1 MENLDAFD
9 TESEEVLLGNGMAA
23 RRQYP
28 QGSGNWLEH
37 AFNDSDCLMGNES
50 PDCQVNATLLGNGSF
65 LMNATATA
73 LPPSLGFDDNAMT
86 DIIVY
91 CVLFIVAAIGNFT
104 VFITLF
110 RNRHRKS
117 RVNLMIMHLAAADL
131 MVTLINFPLEVGWR
145 ITTQWVA
152 GNLACKLFQFLRA
165 FGLYLSSLV
174 LVCISLDRYF
184 AIVHPLKVND
194 AQRRGKMMLSF
205 AWSIAAVCSIPQSVI
220 FHVDTHP
227 VFKNFKQCV
236 TFGFFQTQV
245 EERTYNV
252 FCLAAMYFMPLLI
265 IIVVYLRILWE
276 ISQKSKDSK
285 DEPCSGGRR
294 DGRLRLRRSDMT
306 NIERARARTL
316 RMTLI
321 IVLAFVWCWTPYVV
335 IVMWYMFDRQSAM
348 QVDKR
353 LQDALFIMAVS
364 NSCVNPL
371 VYGTY
376 TINFRNELN
385 RCFGRK
391 KKPPVLA
398 RKSTVLGSQDLRGPK
413 LHARSS
419 VSFPEP
425 AHPTGS
431 TAMRTTVTAQLSHS
445 NTLRMSTH
453 TQVVNHEGR
462 GRNGTRRSPTGAP
475 RDAPVRHT
483 PTKIQLPSPS
493 TPQSPQVASTPQL
506 PSSSIASGCVMVE
519 IEVDVNAPR
528 AGDGKSPPLPKN
540 GSLAEDKSAE
550 LFRAYK
556 GPCKSSQK
564 EMVKLTGFTQRRGT
578 PPLGLKKYDSG
589 RSADDQVSLA
599 RKLSSDSGVYVD
611 SRHKR
616 VPLHDDPASR
626 AAAAKGEARDLHR
639 DPGIELA
646 CIRGFSHEM

>member
-1 MENLDAFD
+1 MENLDDFEA
-9 TESEEVLLGNGMAA
+9 EVEDVALGSGVTV
-23 RRQYP
+23 RRQLP
-28 QGSGNWLEH
+28 QASPGNWLEH
-37 AFNDSDCLMGNES
+37 AFNDSDCLVNSDGS
-50 PDCQVNATLLGNGSF
+50 DCQVNATLLGNGSF
-65 LMNATATA
+65 LLNATATA

-294 DGRLRLRRSDMT
+294 EGRLRLRRSDMT

-376 TINFRNELN
+376 TINFRNELS

-398 RKSTVLGSQDLRGPK
+398 RKSTVSRLSCECVLVCTDISILGSKSGRKVIG
-413 LHARSS
+413 HATGFSCGFIRMLY
-419 VSFPEP
+419 VPYGYLEP
-425 AHPTGS
+425 A
-431 TAMRTTVTAQLSHS
+431 
-445 NTLRMSTH
+445 
-453 TQVVNHEGR
+453 
-462 GRNGTRRSPTGAP
+462 
-475 RDAPVRHT
+475 
-483 PTKIQLPSPS
+483 
-493 TPQSPQVASTPQL
+493 
-506 PSSSIASGCVMVE
+506 
-519 IEVDVNAPR
+519 
-528 AGDGKSPPLPKN
+528 
-540 GSLAEDKSAE
+540 
-550 LFRAYK
+550 
-556 GPCKSSQK
+556 
-564 EMVKLTGFTQRRGT
+564 
-578 PPLGLKKYDSG
+578 
-589 RSADDQVSLA
+589 
-599 RKLSSDSGVYVD
+599 LSS
-611 SRHKR
+611 
-616 VPLHDDPASR
+616 
-626 AAAAKGEARDLHR
+626 
-639 DPGIELA
+639 
-646 CIRGFSHEM
+646 